1 MKYQLSSILG
11 LLDFS
16 RYQPSI
22 SGSNSG
28 AKGAIKLPGI
38 IFVLILA
45 GSCVVFP
52 AEAGANPAAA
62 GSAVMAQ
69 EKPALVMPQEFAAFD
84 TPNDDGRSISL
95 TWKAS
100 KENDRDGVFYVI
112 SAATKTDGTW
122 IELGRLL
129 ATLGLKSD
137 APQYFGL
144 SDKNKEWHFF
154 EVNCPIKDVTDCLTG
169 TVYFKLAVTD
179 GANTAEFPTVA
190 SALPEGNW
198 FDTSKAYV
206 LIFVSMFSFLI
217 MFFISIA
224 RKNPNLFIRHIPGL
238 DAIEETIGRATE
250 MGKPILYL
258 NGLLDMSSLSTIA
271 ATSILSKVA
280 RKVANYDSQIM
291 VPCYDP
297 IVMSV
302 CQEVVKEAYVEA
314 GRPDAFKE
322 NNIFFITNDQFAY
335 AAAVDGLIVRHKP
348 AANLYMGYYYAESL
362 LIAETGAATGA
373 MQIAGTDAITQLPF
387 FITTCDYT
395 LMGEELY
402 AASAYL
408 SREPL
413 QLGSLKGQDYSKGFI
428 IIMLLIGSILSTAGV
443 AFVVNLFKTF

>member
-1 MKYQLSSILG
+1 MHNKTVFLWLF
-11 LLDFS
+11 L
-16 RYQPSI
+16 
-22 SGSNSG
+22 
-28 AKGAIKLPGI
+28 
-38 IFVLILA
+38 LILFISA
-45 GSCVVFP
+45 P
-52 AEAGANPAAA
+52 ASASAQSRSVNSEGVSAQNNAPAPTA
-62 GSAVMAQ
+62 
-69 EKPALVMPQEFAAFD
+69 KLTPPQEFTAFD
-84 TPNDDGRSISL
+84 TPNDDGQSISL
-95 TWKAS
+95 QWKIS
-100 KENDRDGVFYVI
+100 EQDKEGAYYIIYAARSPDGPWAEQDKVLSTI
-112 SAATKTDGTW
+112 
-122 IELGRLL
+122 
-129 ATLGLKSD
+129 GLKSD

-144 SDKNKEWHFF
+144 GKDNEKWHFY
-154 EVNCPIKDVTDCLTG
+154 EITCIKQNMDDNNPALVSNTALT
-169 TVYFKLAVTD
+169 YFKIAITD
-179 GANTAEFPTVA
+179 GTKTVESPAIA
-190 SALPEGNW
+190 SAMPKNNW
-198 FDTSKAYV
+198 YDTSKNNV
-206 LIFVSMFSFLI
+206 LIFVIIFSFLI
-217 MFFISIA
+217 MYFIRVA

-271 ATSILSKVA
+271 STSILAKVA
-280 RKVANYDSQIM
+280 RKVANYDSQIK

-302 CQEVVKEAYVEA
+302 CQEVVKEAYIEA
-314 GRPDAFKE
+314 GRPDAYKQD
-322 NNIFFITNDQFAY
+322 NIFFITNDQFAY
-335 AAAVDGLIVRHKP
+335 AAAVDGIIVRHKP

-428 IIMLLIGSILSTAGV
+428 ILILIIGSLAATVGWTFLV
-443 AFVVNLFKTF
+443 DLFKTF